1 MSMLFAP
8 EPSFRAGLAIVGGTT
23 LVTGALTVYDPT
35 MAHFI
40 HFAIAAGFLMVGG
53 VIPLI
58 QGWLYNRPHKVAER
72 AAFDKARWQ
81 WYKDQR
87 SKK

>member
-35 MAHFI
+35 PSHFI
-40 HFAIAAGFLMVGG
+40 HFAIAAGFLLYCGI
-53 VIPLI
+53 IPLI
-58 QGWLYNRPHKVAER
+58 QGWLYNRPHKI
-72 AAFDKARWQ
+72 AAREKECGR
-81 WYKDQR
+81 
-87 SKK
+87 